1 LNDAVNAKARELAAR
16 QKELDDFNA
25 NRTTL
30 AADVNNKAA
39 VVDDLRNRL
48 QAAEKALADANIR
61 LADLDN
67 QRLQLPGK
75 IQTLRAELDDLQR
88 RAQACADEVA
98 RIQALINGLKGD
110 KYPAITNQINDLD
123 GKIAANRTRVSEIDA
138 ALAAAAGPLADLRA
152 KLTQAQD
159 DLFFVRSQKES
170 TDAALRA
177 AYQAGNDANNRVAF
191 ARQNLDAVVKRFQ
204 DESKVVSDATLNLE
218 RARAE

>member
-1 LNDAVNAKARELAAR
+1 MNDAVNAKARELAAR

>member
-39 VVDDLRNRL
+39 AVDDLRNRL

>member
-1 LNDAVNAKARELAAR
+1 MNDAVNAKARELAAR

-39 VVDDLRNRL
+39 TVDDLRNRL

-123 GKIAANRTRVSEIDA
+123 GRIAANRTRVSEIDA

>member
-1 LNDAVNAKARELAAR
+1 MNDAVNAKARELAAR

-39 VVDDLRNRL
+39 AVDDLRNRL